1 MKNNISFDE
10 NNDTDLKAMNLM
22 LQTLCYQKHNMH
34 LYGNWTKTQLFLEI
48 LTYIYDPN
56 LLLSSSD
63 QKML

>member
-22 LQTLCYQKHNMH
+22 LQTLCYQKHNVH
-34 LYGNWTKTQLFLEI
+34 LYKTWTKTQLLEI
-48 LTYIYDPN
+48 LTYIYHPN

-63 QKML
+63 QKMS